1 MTRTKAILWSFF
13 GPFVVLLP
21 VGMVIAILVGEAHE
35 ASTAESTR
43 KLLYTIAIVLGVL
56 ALIGG
61 FAIRIKHAGWYVR
74 DKKQPEGWKWISLL
88 GVWGLIVLLILPDR
102 AALGSAASGASPGSA
117 PAPAY
122 GSRGLSNWV
131 AYLLIG
137 LGLLMV
143 GVMVWNGL
151 HK

>member
-13 GPFVVLLP
+13 GPFLVLLP
-21 VGMVIAILVGEAHE
+21 VGMVIAILVGEGHE

-43 KLLYTIAIVLGVL
+43 KVLYAIAIVLGIA

-88 GVWGLIVLLILPDR
+88 GIWGLIVLLILPDR
-102 AALGSAASGASPGSA
+102 AGVGPASPG
-117 PAPAY
+117 
-122 GSRGLSNWV
+122 
-131 AYLLIG
+131 
-137 LGLLMV
+137 
-143 GVMVWNGL
+143 
-151 HK
+151 